1 MVKNPPANTG
11 AKGRH
16 RFDPWVGKI
25 PWRGKWQPSLEFL
38 PGEVHGQRSLVGYS
52 PRGRKESDTI
62 EQAHTDLSY
71 QPWVAQILSLI
82 MDLNLL
88 HRGKKSLLPQRMLFR
103 DTRIY
108 DCHLPVMPFQ
118 KIETWLEPFYINANT
133 IITYACP
140 YIPKW

>member
-25 PWRGKWQPSLEFL
+25 PWRGKWQPSLVFL

-52 PRGRKESDTI
+52 PRGRKESDTT
-62 EQAHTDLSY
+62 EQAHTDLTY

-88 HRGKKSLLPQRMLFR
+88 HRRKKSLLPQRMLFR

-108 DCHLPVMPFQ
+108 HCPLPVMPFQ

-133 IITYACP
+133 IITYAFQ